1 MRRCPSQGL
10 SNRPLPSGSRPRKL
24 QTFNIFHGEFR
35 KAYGATLAI
44 AAQKLG
50 PYFISASDEQS
61 CIASVDTDRDSDA
74 SPNTPQR
81 KRRHF
86 REGVGQRGMRE
97 RVKELGGSF
106 RVASG
111 TLVGTS
117 IIARI
122 PLKQVLSA

>member
-1 MRRCPSQGL
+1 
-10 SNRPLPSGSRPRKL
+10 L

-35 KAYGATLAI
+35 KADALSIGAVEGVDEAYGALLAI
-44 AAQKLG
+44 AAQKPG
-50 PYFISASDEQS
+50 PYFIFASDEQS
-61 CIASVDTDRDSDA
+61 CIASVDTSDRDSDA
-74 SPNTPQR
+74 SPDAPRR

-86 REGVGQRGMRE
+86 REGIGLRGMRE

-122 PLKQVLSA
+122 PLQQVLPA

>member
-1 MRRCPSQGL
+1 
-10 SNRPLPSGSRPRKL
+10 L

-35 KAYGATLAI
+35 KADVLSIGAVEGVDEAYGATLAI
-44 AAQKLG
+44 AAQKPG